1 MSDPAVSTAPLK
13 LWFTGVSDAVLIFI
27 ELKWVGDE
35 GAAVRAVEHTITIEV
50 GVTAVPN
57 LVTVEVTLT
66 LISKLRAVIHRVG
79 STISVDVSLADHR
92 LVRIID
98 PYTVIELIG
107 DPISV
112 EVLITGVADPI
123 LIAVLRLAPLGV
135 DDLGAVVDRIRDP
148 VAITV
153 GAWVDETAPLLTEEP
168 EATALAREALM
179 LITEPLE
186 GVTAKAL
193 AAVTVAIAA
202 ALALTRADD

>member
-1 MSDPAVSTAPLK
+1 
-13 LWFTGVSDAVLIFI
+13 
-27 ELKWVGDE
+27 
-35 GAAVRAVEHTITIEV
+35 
-50 GVTAVPN
+50 
-57 LVTVEVTLT
+57 
-66 LISKLRAVIHRVG
+66 
-79 STISVDVSLADHR
+79 

-98 PYTVIELIG
+98 PYTVIELIS
-107 DPISV
+107 DPVPV

-179 LITEPLE
+179 LIAEPLE
-186 GVTAKAL
+186 GVTAEAL
-193 AAVTVAIAA
+193 TAVIVAIAA